1 MTADESLLSPNDVR
15 LNSMVGAQIDAAQL
29 SSLIIVTEE
38 TLFNAH
44 FGRAFYDA
52 LLTDVATYIAPPFAV
67 GTNYILGS
75 YVTANSLIYEVIQ
88 TTTGVQIPAQN
99 NAYFRLAPK
108 FATPANEFLWLRYLK
123 RLLATAVANEA
134 SVTMSMKL
142 TEKGVIRLKDD
153 TFDAVKTQE
162 LAMYR
167 EHNYQHVKQS
177 ISVMERYILENPTL
191 YPTYKPVADK
201 ADNACLKVDTAAK
214 YRRNT
219 YGIVFPTDDDDCNTC
234 NTNIF

>member
-15 LNSMVGAQIDAAQL
+15 LNSMVGAQIDANQL

-52 LLTDVATYIAPPFAV
+52 LLADVAAYTYTPFSLGV
-67 GTNYILGS
+67 NYLIGS
-75 YVTANSLIYEVIQ
+75 YVLANSLIYEVIQ

-108 FATPANEFLWLRYLK
+108 FVTPANEFLWLRYLK

-142 TEKGVIRLKDD
+142 TEKGVIRLKDE

-167 EHNYQHVKQS
+167 EHNYQHIKQS
-177 ISVMERYILENPTL
+177 ISVMERYILDNAAD
-191 YPTYKPVADK
+191 YPTYKPIADK
-201 ADNACLKVDTAAK
+201 ADNTCLNIDTAAK

-219 YGIVFPTDDDDCNTC
+219 YGIVFPTDDDCNDCKINT
-234 NTNIF
+234 F